1 MEDLMETLKA
11 QGFEDQAIGR
21 ITAKKERLN
30 LKDEDPIFDLL
41 IEMEWYLKTLK
52 AIPESIQE
60 ASRLAAE
67 AAESQANQRVQ
78 AQVHSLTQKLPE
90 AVTQQVTRTLNRA
103 LESHLSAQEKTNL
116 WGNFVY
122 AGSLLLLVS
131 CVSITLGVCLLGAWP
146 SFFPEPSSTSP
157 VKQFLIGVLHTPTYL
172 TWGAVLGTGVVFE
185 LIRRIWFW
193 RSRRRCY
200 P

>member
-1 MEDLMETLKA
+1 LEDLVETLKA
-11 QGFEDQAIGR
+11 QGFEEPAIGR
-21 ITAKKERLN
+21 IKAKKDRLN
-30 LKDEDPIFDLL
+30 LKDEDPIFELM

-78 AQVHSLTQKLPE
+78 AQVHGLTQKLPE
-90 AVTQQVTRTLNRA
+90 AVTHQVTKTLNRA
-103 LESHLSAQEKTNL
+103 LENHLSAQEKTNH

-131 CVSITLGVCLLGAWP
+131 CVSITLGVCVLGAWP
-146 SFFPEPSSTSP
+146 SFFPAPSSASS
-157 VKQFLIGVLHTPTYL
+157 VKQFLIGVLHAPTYL
-172 TWGAVLGTGVVFE
+172 TWGAVLVSGVLVN
-185 LIRRIWFW
+185 LISRIFF
-193 RSRRRCY
+193 
-200 P
+200 